1 MKTKLIIED
10 IQIKSLDIEINEWM
24 ENTPNYPPEIIDIQ
38 YRVIEGGYVP
48 GGIERSALI
57 LYK

>member
-10 IQIKSLDIEINEWM
+10 VKLDVEINEWM